1 MNPLA
6 KVRLDPSCSLLISH
20 LWGTAE
26 RGGEDW
32 STVVDLKGYYQALK
46 AKYIERKIWWWL
58 RCNWWITT
66 RRIVYDH
73 QKQLPTN
80 IKKNK

>member
-6 KVRLDPSCSLLISH
+6 KVCLDPSCSLLISH
-20 LWGTAE
+20 LWGTGE
-26 RGGEDW
+26 GGGEDW

-46 AKYIERKIWWWL
+46 TKYFKKKIRWWL
-58 RCNWWITT
+58 RCNWWINT

-73 QKQLPTN
+73 WKRPPSK
-80 IKKNK
+80 IKN